1 MKMRNL
7 FNAKSF
13 LVALMLMGVAFVSC
27 NKDDDADP
35 KGEKVTVS
43 GDITQNTNWAAED
56 TIVLDGFVYVK
67 NGVTLTIE
75 PGTVI
80 KGLSDTKACLI
91 VERGGKI
98 MANGTQTSPI
108 VFTSDKPVG
117 ERKPGD
123 WAGVII
129 CGKAPINQ
137 TGGEAEIEGGTGA
150 VYGGTVADDNSGV
163 LRYVRIEF
171 AGYEVTSG
179 NEINGLT
186 MGGVGSGTTI
196 EYVQVSFGRDDSFE
210 WFGGTVNAK
219 YLVSYRGGD
228 DDFDTD
234 NGFSG
239 NIQFGFILRGP
250 AEADKSDASN
260 GFESDNDA
268 NGSSNSPLT
277 SAKFSNI
284 TILGPYATKDQT
296 GVNPNHKYGLRLR
309 RNTHLNLYNSIIA
322 GFAIGMKLEG
332 PTMLEYNATS
342 GPELKNCVLA
352 GCVKDFEAKDD
363 GTSLTQA
370 EYETMWTNGG
380 NTIIAENSGLQLT
393 NAWNWGNV
401 NPMPQAGS
409 PVLTGASFTGLP
421 TFFETVNYKG
431 GFGSQNWTSDW
442 CNWDPENTV
451 Y

>member
-1 MKMRNL
+1 MKNL
-7 FNAKSF
+7 LNLKIF
-13 LVALMLMGVAFVSC
+13 ALALLAMGIVFSSC
-27 NKDDDADP
+27 SDDDDSTP
-35 KGEKVTVS
+35 KGEKVTIS
-43 GDITQNTNWAAED
+43 GDITENTTWEEQD
-56 TIVLDGFVYVK
+56 TIVLDGYVYVK
-67 NGVTLTIE
+67 DGVTLTIE

-91 VERGGKI
+91 IERGGKI
-98 MANGTQTSPI
+98 MAEGTQSKPI
-108 VFTSDKPVG
+108 VFTSDKAPG

-123 WAGVII
+123 WAGVIM
-129 CGKAPINQ
+129 CGKAPINI
-137 TGGEAEIEGGTGA
+137 TGGEAELEGGTGA
-150 VYGGTVADDNSGV
+150 IYGGTVATDNSGV

-210 WFGGTVNAK
+210 WFGGTVNANH
-219 YLVSYRGGD
+219 LVSYRGGD

-234 NGFSG
+234 NGYCG
-239 NIQFGFILRGP
+239 NVQFGLILRGT

-284 TILGPYATKDQT
+284 TILGPYATKDQAN
-296 GVNPNHKYGLRLR
+296 VNPNHKYGLRLR
-309 RNTHLNLYNSIIA
+309 RNTHLSLYNSIIA
-322 GFAIGMKLEG
+322 GFAIGVRLEG

-342 GPELKNCVLA
+342 GPEIKNCIMA
-352 GCVKDFEAKDD
+352 GMVKDFEAKTD
-363 GTSLTQA
+363 GSSPTQA
-370 EYETMWTNGG
+370 EYETIWSNGG
-380 NTIIAENSGLQLT
+380 NSILTENANLQLT
-393 NAWNWGNV
+393 NAWNWGDV
-401 NPMPQAGS
+401 NAMPQSGS
-409 PVLTGASFTGLP
+409 PVLSGASFTGLSS
-421 TFFETVNYKG
+421 FETVSYIG
-431 GFGSQNWTSDW
+431 AFGSQNWTADW

>member
-1 MKMRNL
+1 MKLKRRNL
-7 FNAKSF
+7 L
-13 LVALMLMGVAFVSC
+13 LVAVALLGLSLASC
-27 NKDDDADP
+27 EKDNNDTP
-35 KGEKVTVS
+35 KGSTKTIS
-43 GDITQNTNWAAED
+43 GEISENTLWEAKD
-56 TIVLDGFVYVK
+56 TIILDGFVYVK
-67 NGVTLTIE
+67 SGATLTIE
-75 PGTVI
+75 AGTLI
-80 KGLSDTKACLI
+80 KGLSDSKACLI
-91 VERGGKI
+91 VERGARI
-98 MANGTQTSPI
+98 VANGTAQKPI

-123 WAGVII
+123 WAGIII
-129 CGKAPINQ
+129 CGKAPVNQ
-137 TGGEAEIEGGTGA
+137 VGGEAEIEGGTGA
-150 VYGGTVADDNSGV
+150 VYGGTDPNDNSGI

-171 AGYEVTSG
+171 AGFEVSNG

-186 MGGVGSGTTI
+186 LGGVGRGTTI

-239 NIQFGFILRGP
+239 NVQFGLILRGP
-250 AEADKSDASN
+250 EEADKSDASN

-268 NGSSNSPLT
+268 SGSSNSPLT

-284 TILGPYATKDQT
+284 TILGPFATKNQAN
-296 GVNPNHKYGLRLR
+296 VNPNHKYGLRLR
-309 RNTHLNLYNSIIA
+309 RNTRLSLYNSIIA
-322 GFAIGMKLEG
+322 GFNTGISLEG
-332 PTMLEYNATS
+332 PSMGLYNGNN
-342 GPELKNCVLA
+342 GPEIKNCLMA
-352 GCVKDFEAKDD
+352 GMVKNFNAKTD

-370 EYETMWTNGG
+370 EYETMFDAG
-380 NTIIAENSGLQLT
+380 NNTLYTENADLKLA

-409 PVLTGASFTGLP
+409 PALSGASFTGLTGFESV
-421 TFFETVNYKG
+421 TFRG
-431 GFGSQNWTSDW
+431 GFGTQNWTEGW
-442 CNWDPENTV
+442 CNWDPQNTQ